1 VKKPVPVESLAL
13 DTSGPHVSRR
23 SQILV
28 ERLAN
33 VVAVGNSV
41 AGWIA
46 AETALRKSPRALR
59 VIFLDAVVVAIGEIG
74 RRTHQSHFLSCHGRG
89 HMPQPNLAE

>member
-1 VKKPVPVESLAL
+1 MKKPVPVESLAL

-33 VVAVGNSV
+33 VVVVGNSV

-46 AETALRKSPRALR
+46 AEMALRKSLRAIR
-59 VIFLDAVVVAIGEIG
+59 VIFLDAVGVAIREIG
-74 RRTHQSHFLSCHGRG
+74 PRTHQSHFLSCHGRG
-89 HMPQPNLAE
+89 LIAQANLAQ